1 MDLES
6 GRVGIS
12 KTRMNDGEVT
22 VSHRV
27 MVSSPVETDR
37 LANSPAVV
45 LPVRGG
51 GACGTGE
58 EYSST

>member
-37 LANSPAVV
+37 LANSV